1 MKYSRK
7 IALSIVALCIAIV
20 SQAQVA
26 GDSIEIEGHLCG
38 DPTVRSRMFAIG
50 PAKIL
55 DTYLSAEQYSG
66 VELRYV
72 SQSVKPI
79 RNNSWLQ
86 IVTHQGSFSS
96 VENRAENH
104 SELGGIYQ
112 FQYAQHYILRFS
124 DRLRCEIGGAV
135 GAHLGFLYNTYNGN
149 NPAQMQAAL
158 QLRPSAAANYVFPL
172 FKRSSILRY
181 EVSAPLVGL
190 MFSPNYGQ
198 SYYEIFGRG
207 NYDHNIVP
215 TTIVSTPSL
224 SHLLTLD
231 FPISRR
237 KPQNKLRIGYLGD
250 YRQAEVN
257 NLKFHHYSHLIVI
270 GWTKGF

>member
-1 MKYSRK
+1 MKNGKK
-7 IALSIVALCIAIV
+7 IVLSIVALCIAIV

-26 GDSIEIEGHLCG
+26 GDSIVLVGHLCG
-38 DPTVRSRMFAIG
+38 DPTVRSKMFAIG

-66 VELRYV
+66 IELRYV

-79 RNNSWLQ
+79 RQGSWLQ

-96 VENRAENH
+96 VSNRADNH
-104 SELGGIYQ
+104 NELGGMYQ
-112 FQYAQHYILRFS
+112 FKYAQHYVLQPSEQLRF
-124 DRLRCEIGGAV
+124 EVGGAI

-149 NPAQMQAAL
+149 NPAQVQVAL
-158 QLRPSAAANYVFPL
+158 QLRPSAAADYVFPL
-172 FKRSSILRY
+172 FKRRSVLRY

-215 TTIVSTPSL
+215 TTIASTPSL
-224 SHLLTLD
+224 SHLLSLD
-231 FPISRR
+231 FPISKKNPRT
-237 KPQNKLRIGYLGD
+237 KLRIGYLGD
-250 YRQAEVN
+250 YRQAKVN
-257 NLKFHHYSHLIVI
+257 NLKYHHYSHLIVI